1 MIILGAL
8 SGAGRGAIRTI
19 TATVGPDSHKEARD
33 HGYGR
38 TMSDSLFSSCDNISL
53 TDSVFDH
60 RSLTYFS
67 NDEQRQL
74 KLQIMQSCGASDQ
87 WEGRQKN
94 LQLGVSRNGF
104 VSHSLR
110 RHFWHCILR
119 GRVRVCPRAGVS
131 EHPDEHQME
140 LDVRRSFG
148 FVENEGQKQKLR
160 ELLQATLVRFFRK
173 YPSLRYYQGYHDVV
187 SVILMVYY
195 DALESDQF
203 STLQG
208 SADDLLS
215 SSVASSMSEA
225 TVLPDESTQ
234 STVDTMFEVV
244 EMFSLLYLRDFMMDS
259 LDFTIDQLQVIPQLI
274 KIRDVELFRQLH
286 LDQVSPF
293 FALSS
298 ILTIFSHDLKPC
310 KNQLSPLYQIF
321 DLVITSGNMMA
332 PLVIYMELI
341 VEHKEDLLRECDAQ
355 SDLFENITD
364 LVHGAMQQVM
374 QREQTTEQWQDVLE
388 RGRLFL
394 EDHPLAATSSEVRKF
409 RWLNPYSVL
418 KENPGDGA
426 NYSLSELLDIV
437 EREIAEN
444 ERRKSMA
451 LASDAL
457 RNRIKNIRRIC
468 RSLVYFGSLWR
479 WPIYIGIFALLIRV
493 YSANFRELRPI
504 NIWYVLSS
512 VLSGDSPITGIPFS
526 FRLPGVG
533 TKTWFLDPLRSLL
546 PSSAR

>member
-1 MIILGAL
+1 
-8 SGAGRGAIRTI
+8 
-19 TATVGPDSHKEARD
+19 
-33 HGYGR
+33 
-38 TMSDSLFSSCDNISL
+38 MSDSLFSSCDNISL

-67 NDEQRQL
+67 HDEQRQL
-74 KLQIMQSCGASDQ
+74 KLQIMQSCAASDQ
-87 WEGRQKN
+87 WDGRAKG
-94 LQLGVSRNGF
+94 LQRGVSRNGF
-104 VSHSLR
+104 VSHGLR

-119 GRVRVCPRAGVS
+119 GRVRICPRAGVA
-131 EHPDEHQME
+131 EHPDEHQVE

-148 FVENEGQKQKLR
+148 FVEDEAQKQRLR
-160 ELLQATLVRFFRK
+160 ELLQATLVRFLRK

-203 STLQG
+203 SPLQA

-215 SSVASSMSEA
+215 SSVASSTSDA
-225 TVLPDESTQ
+225 TVLPDDSTQ

-259 LDFTIDQLQVIPQLI
+259 LDFTIDQLRVIPQLL
-274 KIRDVELFRQLH
+274 KIRDAELFRQLH

-321 DLVITSGNMMA
+321 DLVVTSGNMMA

-341 VEHKEDLLRECDAQ
+341 VEHKQDLLRECEAQ

-394 EDHPLAATSSEVRKF
+394 EEHPLAATSSEVRKF

-426 NYSLSELLDIV
+426 KYSSSELLDIV

-457 RNRIKNIRRIC
+457 KNRIKNIRRIY
-468 RSLVYFGSLWR
+468 RSILYFGALWK
-479 WPIYIGIFALLIRV
+479 WPIYIGIVALLIRA
-493 YSANFRELRPI
+493 YTTNFQELTPI
-504 NIWYVLSS
+504 NLWHVFSS
-512 VLSGDSPITGIPFS
+512 VLAGDSSTTGLPTS

-533 TKTWFLDPLRSLL
+533 TKAWFLDPLKSLL
-546 PSSAR
+546 PSHTR